1 MGLSRSDKPLLV
13 GMSDGGYL
21 VLADGRFAAH
31 YGYRLIIVEPKV
43 PLH

>member
-1 MGLSRSDKPLLV
+1 MGLSRSDKTLLV

-21 VLADGRFAAH
+21 VLADGRIAATD
-31 YGYRLIIVEPKV
+31 GYRLIIVQPKI